1 MATAASDA
9 VEDVDATLQVSDKDD
24 VEEDEGADDEDADS
38 DEDALSAA
46 TGGQPAGARQTLQQ
60 SRLCRRSLAH
70 STVTAA
76 CMCQSS
82 APPHQII
89 ATYVTAPALHA
100 LKKYFAERLIS
111 AAQSLLKDGFS
122 PGAAAKLAA
131 GNAGENGQKLNQAM
145 RQAHNGKE
153 AATAVLNNGP

>member
-1 MATAASDA
+1 MTRMQTRMRTPS
-9 VEDVDATLQVSDKDD
+9 LQPQVGSR
-24 VEEDEGADDEDADS
+24 
-38 DEDALSAA
+38 
-46 TGGQPAGARQTLQQ
+46 TGARQTLQQ

-100 LKKYFAERLIS
+100 LKKYFAEHLIS
-111 AAQSLLKDGFS
+111 AAQSLLDGFS